1 MKKNLT
7 NATIAFIMMLV
18 AIAFVLASCSAESVA
33 TLNDQEILDMENII
47 AQKEAELD
55 SLDQIMPLSDTV
67 GETDTFCDMLEARDA
82 FWNSRNLEE
91 KRNHFEVY
99 LHLQEQVVTEARD
112 WMANEAQGI
121 QSWASSMKISL
132 I

>member
-1 MKKNLT
+1 MNVQHLNTRYMKKNLT
-7 NATIAFIMMLV
+7 NATIAFVMMLV
-18 AIAFVLASCSAESVA
+18 ALAFVFASCNAESVA
-33 TLNDQEILDMENII
+33 TLNDREILSMEDIVS
-47 AQKEAELD
+47 QKEAELD

-67 GETDTFCDMLEARDA
+67 GETDTFCDLLETRDA
-82 FWNSRNLEE
+82 FWNSKTLEE

-121 QSWASSMKISL
+121 
-132 I
+132 

>member
-7 NATIAFIMMLV
+7 NATIAFVVMLV

-33 TLNDQEILDMENII
+33 TLNDEEILDMEEIVN
-47 AQKEAELD
+47 QKESELD

-82 FWNSRNLEE
+82 FWNSKTLEE

-99 LHLQEQVVTEARD
+99 LHLQEQVVTEAKD

-121 QSWASSMKISL
+121 
-132 I
+132 

>member
-18 AIAFVLASCSAESVA
+18 ALTFVLASCNAESVA
-33 TLNDQEILDMENII
+33 TLNDREILNMENII
-47 AQKEAELD
+47 AQKEIELD

-82 FWNSRNLEE
+82 FWDSKTLEE

-99 LHLQEQVVTEARD
+99 LHLQEQVVTEAKD
-112 WMANEAQGI
+112 WIANEAQGI
-121 QSWASSMKISL
+121 
-132 I
+132 